1 MQDPEDLRQM
11 LKCMVA
17 NGYLTDEIGVK
28 VVLMQGIIHRGHYEG
43 TLCRIQRI
51 CARC

>member
-1 MQDPEDLRQM
+1 M

-28 VVLMQGIIHRGHYEG
+28 AVPMQGISHRGSYEG